1 MTKDKIMKQIILSIS
16 LFFTLGLSAQS
27 INRHAVVERNNPHVE
42 AMDSLSSL
50 SVGNGGFAMTVDGTG
65 LQSFPKA
72 YSKGVPL
79 GTMSD
84 WGWHSF
90 ANPENYQPEESW
102 RYYDFGRGRKEP
114 YATQVKDDMRKK
126 AAGDWYRVN
135 PHRLHLGVM
144 GLHLGTDPHQIK
156 NVNQT
161 LDMWKGVVH
170 STFMYQGKGYEVTTA
185 CDPNQDMIGT
195 NVKSAG
201 KITIDFR
208 FPYPTGA
215 HSDDACDWSK
225 DELHSTLLLSK
236 TSHSA
241 VLKRI
246 IDSTVYF
253 VMIQWQGNAKIK
265 KISKNYYQLQAAG
278 HELSLTCEYALQK
291 SEAVKPFTDVLL
303 ASEAYWKSYW
313 QKGAMVDFSA
323 CKDKRAQELERR
335 VVLSQYLLAIQDA
348 GDTPPQ
354 ETGLT
359 YNSWFGKFHLEMIL
373 WHQAQF
379 ALWGHPEM
387 LERSL
392 DWYFKAEPHARM
404 IAQRQGF
411 KGVRWMKMTDPDA
424 GEAPS
429 SVGSFLIWQQP
440 HLIYLA
446 ELLYRANP
454 TPSILQKYA
463 KLVEETAEFMGDFA
477 EYDKKNDRYILRGCI
492 AAQETLPAATTINP
506 PFELS
511 QWNCALRIAQ
521 TWRERLGKQ
530 RDKHWD
536 DVINKISPLASKD
549 SLYLAAETQ
558 PDSYSNERMY
568 SDHPAVMG
576 AIGLFPYNSRQIDFS
591 KMKKTEQWIWKNWKW
606 ETSWG
611 WDYLMMAMGAA
622 RMGEPENAVEALL
635 MKQQKNTYLLNGH
648 NYQDARLRIYLPG
661 NGGFLMAIAMMCAG
675 WDGSIH
681 PNPGFPQDG
690 NWNVKW
696 EGLKPLL

>member
-1 MTKDKIMKQIILSIS
+1 MEKTLLSVLLLFS
-16 LFFTLGLSAQS
+16 LSLTAQN
-27 INRHAVVERNNPHVE
+27 INRKLVVKRNNPHVE
-42 AMDSLSSL
+42 SMDSLNSL

-65 LQSFPKA
+65 LQSFPKS

-114 YATQVKDDMRKK
+114 YAIQVKDNKRAK

-135 PHRLHLGVM
+135 PHRLHLGTL
-144 GLHLGTDPHQIK
+144 GLSLGADPKQIK
-156 NVNQT
+156 QIDQT
-161 LDMWKGVVH
+161 LNMWEGMIKSSFIYKGKA
-170 STFMYQGKGYEVTTA
+170 YQVETT
-185 CDPNQDMIGT
+185 CDPVLDMIATHIQSKGT
-195 NVKSAG
+195 IAMDV
-201 KITIDFR
+201 R
-208 FPYPTGA
+208 FAYPTGG
-215 HSDDACDWSK
+215 HCDDACDWTK
-225 DELHSTLLLSK
+225 DKLHSTTLVAQ
-236 TSHSA
+236 TSNSA

-246 IDSTVYF
+246 IDETVYF
-253 VMIQWQGNAKIK
+253 VMLRWQGAAKLK
-265 KISKNYYQLQAAG
+265 QKGKNFYQLQVKSSD
-278 HELSLTCEYALQK
+278 LKLTCEYAEQTSTANK
-291 SEAVKPFTDVLL
+291 TFAEVADAAK
-303 ASEAYWKSYW
+303 AYWMGYW
-313 QKGAMVDFSA
+313 KKGGMADFSN
-323 CKDKRAQELERR
+323 CKDPRAKEMERR

-392 DWYFKAEPHARM
+392 SWYVKAEANARK
-404 IAQRQGF
+404 IAERQGF
-411 KGVRWMKMTDPDA
+411 KGVRWMKMTDPWV

-429 SVGSFLIWQQP
+429 GVGSFLIWQQP

-454 TPSILQKYA
+454 SPAILQKYA
-463 KLVEETAEFMGDFA
+463 RLVDETAEFMGDFA
-477 EYDKKNDRYILRGCI
+477 EYDKEKDRYILRGCI
-492 AAQETLPAATTINP
+492 AAQETLPAVTTVNP
-506 PFELS
+506 PFELC
-511 QWNCALRIAQ
+511 QWLCALKIAQ
-521 TWRERLGKQ
+521 EWRGRLGKA
-530 RDKHWD
+530 RDAHWD
-536 DVINKISPLASKD
+536 DIIAKISPLASKD
-549 SLYLAAETQ
+549 SLYLAAETE
-558 PDSYSNERMY
+558 PDTYTKERMF

-576 AIGLFPYNSRQIDFS
+576 AIGLFPYNSRMIDFA

-606 ETSWG
+606 NTSWG
-611 WDYLMMAMGAA
+611 WDYPMMAMGAA
-622 RMGEPENAVEALL
+622 RMGEPKNAVGALL
-635 MKQQKNTYLLNGH
+635 MKQQKNTYLVSGH
-648 NYQDARLRIYLPG
+648 NYQDGRLRLYLPG
-661 NGGFLMAIAMMCAG
+661 NGALLMAVAMMCAG

-696 EGLKPLL
+696 EGLKPLP

>member
-1 MTKDKIMKQIILSIS
+1 MKQIFIS
-16 LFFTLGLSAQS
+16 VCLLFTLGMSAQQ
-27 INRHAVVERNNPHVE
+27 IDRKAVVERNNPHVSS
-42 AMDSLSSL
+42 MDSLSSL

-65 LQSFPKA
+65 LQSFPKS

-90 ANPENYQPEESW
+90 ANPEQYKENESW
-102 RYYDFGRGRKEP
+102 KEYDFGRGRLEP
-114 YATQVKDDMRKK
+114 YATQIKNDKRKK

-135 PHRLHLGVM
+135 PHRLHLGTI
-144 GLHLGTDPHQIK
+144 GLSLGSDPSRIQQIDES
-156 NVNQT
+156 
-161 LDMWKGVVH
+161 LDMWVGSIH
-170 STFMYQGKGYEVTTA
+170 SLFTYLGKKYDVTTV
-185 CDPNQDMIGT
+185 CDPKQDMIAT
-195 NVKSAG
+195 HVVSNG
-201 KITIDFR
+201 KIAVDFR
-208 FPYPTGA
+208 FPYPTGG
-215 HSDDACDWSK
+215 HSDDACNWTK
-225 DELHSTLLLSK
+225 DELHSTLLVKKSQN
-236 TSHSA
+236 SA
-241 VLKRI
+241 VLKRV
-246 IDSTVYF
+246 IDETEYF
-253 VMIQWQGNAKIK
+253 VMIHWQGKAKLKQIG
-265 KISKNYYQLQAAG
+265 KNWFQLQTSNKD
-278 HELSLTCEYALQK
+278 LSLTCEYAETESSVQK
-291 SEAVKPFTDVLL
+291 SFADVKQT
-303 ASEAYWKSYW
+303 SEAYWQAYW
-313 QKGAMVDFSA
+313 NTGAIVDFSE
-323 CKDKRAQELERR
+323 CKDIRAKEMERR

-348 GDTPPQ
+348 GETPPQ

-392 DWYFKAEPHARM
+392 SWNFKAEKNARE
-404 IAQRQGF
+404 IARRQGF
-411 KGVRWMKMTDPDA
+411 KGVRWMKMTDPNA

-454 TPSILQKYA
+454 TPAILQKYA
-463 KLVEETAEFMGDFA
+463 RLVDETAEFMGDFA
-477 EYDKKNDRYILRGCI
+477 EYDASHDRYILRGCI
-492 AAQETLPAATTINP
+492 AAQETLPAATTVNP

-511 QWNCALRIAQ
+511 QWHCALKIAQ
-521 TWRERLGKQ
+521 EWRERLGKS
-530 RDKHWD
+530 RDAHWD
-536 DVINKISPLASKD
+536 DIISKISPLASKD

-558 PDSYSNERMY
+558 PDTYSNERMY

-576 AIGLFPYNSRQIDFS
+576 AIGLFPYNSRMIDFA

-611 WDYLMMAMGAA
+611 WDYPMMAMGAA
-622 RMGEPENAVEALL
+622 RMGEPENAVGALL
-635 MKQQKNTYLLNGH
+635 MHQQKNTYLVSGH
-648 NYQDARLRIYLPG
+648 NYQDGRLRLYLPG
-661 NGGFLMAIAMMCAG
+661 NGGFLMAVAMMCAG

-690 NWNVKW
+690 TWTVKW

>member
-1 MTKDKIMKQIILSIS
+1 MEKTLLSVLLLFS
-16 LFFTLGLSAQS
+16 LSLTAQN
-27 INRHAVVERNNPHVE
+27 INRKLVVKRNNPHVE
-42 AMDSLSSL
+42 SMDSLNSL

-65 LQSFPKA
+65 LQSFPKS

-114 YATQVKDDMRKK
+114 YATQVKDNKRAK

-135 PHRLHLGVM
+135 PHRLHLGTL
-144 GLHLGTDPHQIK
+144 GLSLGADPKQIK
-156 NVNQT
+156 QIDQT
-161 LDMWKGVVH
+161 LNMWEGMIKSSFIYKGKA
-170 STFMYQGKGYEVTTA
+170 YQVETT
-185 CDPNQDMIGT
+185 CDPVLDMIATHIQSKGT
-195 NVKSAG
+195 IAV
-201 KITIDFR
+201 DVR
-208 FPYPTGA
+208 FAYPTGG
-215 HSDDACDWSK
+215 HCDDACDWTK
-225 DELHSTLLLSK
+225 DKLHSTTLVAQ
-236 TSHSA
+236 TSNSA

-246 IDSTVYF
+246 IDKTVYF
-253 VMIQWQGNAKIK
+253 VMLRWQGAAKLK
-265 KISKNYYQLQAAG
+265 QKGKNFYQLQVKSSD
-278 HELSLTCEYALQK
+278 LKLTCEYAEQTSTANK
-291 SEAVKPFTDVLL
+291 TFAEVADAAK
-303 ASEAYWKSYW
+303 AYWMGYW
-313 QKGAMVDFSA
+313 KKGGMADFSN
-323 CKDKRAQELERR
+323 CKDPRAKEMERR

-392 DWYFKAEPHARM
+392 SWYVKAEANARK
-404 IAQRQGF
+404 IAERQGF
-411 KGVRWMKMTDPDA
+411 KGVRWMKMTDPWV

-429 SVGSFLIWQQP
+429 GVGSFLIWQQP

-454 TPSILQKYA
+454 SPAILQKYA
-463 KLVEETAEFMGDFA
+463 RLVDETAEFMGDFA
-477 EYDKKNDRYILRGCI
+477 EYDKEKDRYILRGCI
-492 AAQETLPAATTINP
+492 AAQETLPAVTTVNP
-506 PFELS
+506 PFELC
-511 QWNCALRIAQ
+511 QWLCALKIAQ
-521 TWRERLGKQ
+521 EWRGRLGKA
-530 RDKHWD
+530 RDAHWD
-536 DVINKISPLASKD
+536 DIIAKISPLASKD
-549 SLYLAAETQ
+549 SLYLAAETE
-558 PDSYSNERMY
+558 PDTYTKERMF

-576 AIGLFPYNSRQIDFS
+576 AIGLFPYNSRMIDFA

-606 ETSWG
+606 NTSWG
-611 WDYLMMAMGAA
+611 WDYPMMAMGAA
-622 RMGEPENAVEALL
+622 RMGEPKNAVGALL
-635 MKQQKNTYLLNGH
+635 MKQQKNTYLVSGH
-648 NYQDARLRIYLPG
+648 NYQDGRLRLYLPG
-661 NGGFLMAIAMMCAG
+661 NGALLMAVAMMCAG

-696 EGLKPLL
+696 EGLKPLP

>member
-1 MTKDKIMKQIILSIS
+1 MEKTLLSVLLLFS
-16 LFFTLGLSAQS
+16 LSLTAQN
-27 INRHAVVERNNPHVE
+27 INRKLVVKRNNPHVE
-42 AMDSLSSL
+42 SMDSLNSL

-65 LQSFPKA
+65 LQSFPKS

-114 YATQVKDDMRKK
+114 YATQVKDNKRAK

-135 PHRLHLGVM
+135 PHRLHLGTL
-144 GLHLGTDPHQIK
+144 GLSLGADPKQIK
-156 NVNQT
+156 QIDQT
-161 LDMWKGVVH
+161 LNMWEGMIKSSFIYKGKA
-170 STFMYQGKGYEVTTA
+170 YQVETT
-185 CDPNQDMIGT
+185 CDPVLDMIATHIQSKGT
-195 NVKSAG
+195 IAV
-201 KITIDFR
+201 DVR
-208 FPYPTGA
+208 FAYPTGG
-215 HSDDACDWSK
+215 HCDDACDWTK
-225 DELHSTLLLSK
+225 DKLHSTTLVAQ
-236 TSHSA
+236 TSNSA

-246 IDSTVYF
+246 IDETVYF
-253 VMIQWQGNAKIK
+253 VMLRWQGAAKLK
-265 KISKNYYQLQAAG
+265 QKGKNFYQLQVKSSD
-278 HELSLTCEYALQK
+278 LKLTCEYAEQTSTANK
-291 SEAVKPFTDVLL
+291 TFAEVADAAK
-303 ASEAYWKSYW
+303 AYWMGYW
-313 QKGAMVDFSA
+313 KKGGMADFSN
-323 CKDKRAQELERR
+323 CKDPRAKEMERR

-392 DWYFKAEPHARM
+392 SWYVKAEANARK
-404 IAQRQGF
+404 IAERQGF
-411 KGVRWMKMTDPDA
+411 KGVRWMKMTDPWV

-429 SVGSFLIWQQP
+429 GVGSFLIWQQP

-454 TPSILQKYA
+454 SPAILQKYA
-463 KLVEETAEFMGDFA
+463 RLVDETAEFMGDFA
-477 EYDKKNDRYILRGCI
+477 EYDKEKDRYILRGCI
-492 AAQETLPAATTINP
+492 AAQETLPAVTTVNP
-506 PFELS
+506 PFELC
-511 QWNCALRIAQ
+511 QWLCALKIAQ
-521 TWRERLGKQ
+521 EWRGRLGKA
-530 RDKHWD
+530 RDAHWD
-536 DVINKISPLASKD
+536 DIIAKISPLASKD
-549 SLYLAAETQ
+549 SLYLAAETE
-558 PDSYSNERMY
+558 PDTYTKERMF

-576 AIGLFPYNSRQIDFS
+576 AIGLFPYNSRMIDFA

-606 ETSWG
+606 NTSWG
-611 WDYLMMAMGAA
+611 WDYPMMAMGAA
-622 RMGEPENAVEALL
+622 RMGEPKNAVGALL
-635 MKQQKNTYLLNGH
+635 MKQQKNTYLVSGH
-648 NYQDARLRIYLPG
+648 NYQDGRLRLYLPG
-661 NGGFLMAIAMMCAG
+661 NGALLMAVAMMCAG

-696 EGLKPLL
+696 EGLKPLP

>member
-1 MTKDKIMKQIILSIS
+1 MRKIIFNICL
-16 LFFTLGLSAQS
+16 LLVSANGVAQN
-27 INRHAVVERNNPHVE
+27 IDRQKVVQRNNPHVV
-42 AMDSLSSL
+42 AMDSLNSL

-90 ANPENYQPEESW
+90 DNPENYKEEESW
-102 RYYDFGRGRKEP
+102 RYYDYGRGRKEP
-114 YATQVKDDMRKK
+114 YATQIKEDKRKK

-135 PHRLHLGVM
+135 PHRLHLGAL
-144 GLHLGTDPHQIK
+144 GLSLGNDPKQIK
-156 NVNQT
+156 SIDQT
-161 LDMWKGVVH
+161 LDMWNGVIK
-170 STFMYQGKGYEVTTA
+170 SQFMYKGKVYVVETA
-185 CDPNQDMIGT
+185 CDPNLDMIATHIQSKGAIA
-195 NVKSAG
+195 V
-201 KITIDFR
+201 DVR
-208 FPYPTGA
+208 FAYPTGG
-215 HSDDACDWSK
+215 HCDDACDWTK
-225 DELHSTLLLSK
+225 DNLHSTTLVAQ
-236 TSHSA
+236 TVNSA
-241 VLKRI
+241 VLKRK
-246 IDSTVYF
+246 IDETVYF
-253 VMIQWQGNAKIK
+253 VMLKWQGSAKLK
-265 KISKNYYQLQAAG
+265 QKGKNFFQLLAKSSD
-278 HELSLTCEYALQK
+278 LKVTCEYAEQQ
-291 SEAVKPFTDVLL
+291 SAVNKTFDEVANAAQTYWTG
-303 ASEAYWKSYW
+303 YWK
-313 QKGAMVDFSA
+313 KGAMVDFSE
-323 CKDKRAQELERR
+323 CKDARAKELERR

-379 ALWGHPEM
+379 ALWGHPE
-387 LERSL
+387 LLDRSL
-392 DWYFKAEPHARM
+392 SWYMKAEANARK
-404 IAQRQGF
+404 IAERQGF

-454 TPSILQKYA
+454 TPAILQKYA
-463 KLVEETAEFMGDFA
+463 KLVDETAEFMGDFA
-477 EYDKKNDRYILRGCI
+477 EYDKANDRYILRGCI

-511 QWNCALRIAQ
+511 YWHFALQVAQ
-521 TWRERLGKQ
+521 KWRERLGQ
-530 RDKHWD
+530 TRNAHWD
-536 DVINKISPLASKD
+536 DIIQKISPLASKD
-549 SLYLAAETQ
+549 SLYLAAETE
-558 PDSYSNERMY
+558 PDTYTNVRMY

-576 AIGLFPYNSRQIDFS
+576 AVGVLPYNSHQIDLA
-591 KMKKTEQWIWKNWKW
+591 KMKKTETWIWNNWKW

-611 WDYLMMAMGAA
+611 WDYPMMAMCAA
-622 RMGEPENAVEALL
+622 RMGEPQNAVGALL
-635 MKQQKNTYLLNGH
+635 MKQQKNTYLVSGH
-648 NYQDARLRIYLPG
+648 NYQDGRLRLYLPG
-661 NGGFLMAIAMMCAG
+661 NGGLLMAVGMMCAG

-696 EGLKPLL
+696 EGLKPLP

>member
-1 MTKDKIMKQIILSIS
+1 MRKIILGICVLFS
-16 LFFTLGLSAQS
+16 LCVLAQN
-27 INRHAVVERNNPHVE
+27 IDRQKVVQRNNPHVVS
-42 AMDSLSSL
+42 MDSLNSL

-90 ANPENYQPEESW
+90 DNPENYKEEESW
-102 RYYDFGRGRKEP
+102 RYYDYGRGRKEP
-114 YATQVKDDMRKK
+114 YATQIKDDKRKK

-135 PHRLHLGVM
+135 PHRLHLGTL
-144 GLHLGTDPHQIK
+144 GLSLGNDPAQIK
-156 NVNQT
+156 SVDQT
-161 LDMWKGVVH
+161 LDMWNGIIKSQFIYKGKEYAV
-170 STFMYQGKGYEVTTA
+170 ETA
-185 CDPNQDMIGT
+185 CDPELDMVATHIQSQGT
-195 NVKSAG
+195 IAVD
-201 KITIDFR
+201 IR
-208 FPYPTGA
+208 FAYPTGG
-215 HSDDACDWSK
+215 HCDDACDWTK
-225 DELHSTLLLSK
+225 DNLHSTTLVAQ
-236 TSHSA
+236 TANSA
-241 VLKRI
+241 VLKRKVDETI
-246 IDSTVYF
+246 YF
-253 VMIQWQGNAKIK
+253 VMVRWQGTAKLK
-265 KISKNYYQLQAAG
+265 QKGKNFFQLLAKSS
-278 HELSLTCEYALQK
+278 ELQLTCEYAEQQSAVNK
-291 SEAVKPFTDVLL
+291 SFDAVADAAK
-303 ASEAYWKSYW
+303 AYWTGYW
-313 QKGAMVDFSA
+313 KTGAMVDFDE
-323 CKDKRAQELERR
+323 CKDARAKELERR

-379 ALWGHPEM
+379 AMWGHPE
-387 LERSL
+387 LLDRSL
-392 DWYFKAEPHARM
+392 SWYMKAEANARK
-404 IAQRQGF
+404 IAERQGF

-454 TPSILQKYA
+454 TPAVLQKYA
-463 KLVEETAEFMGDFA
+463 KLVDETAEFMGDFA
-477 EYDKKNDRYILRGCI
+477 EYDKANDRYILRGCI

-511 QWNCALRIAQ
+511 YWHFALQVAQ
-521 TWRERLGKQ
+521 QWRERLGKA
-530 RDKHWD
+530 RNAHWND
-536 DVINKISPLASKD
+536 IIQKISPLASKD
-549 SLYLAAETQ
+549 SLYLAAETE
-558 PDSYSNERMY
+558 PDTYTNERMY

-576 AIGLFPYNSRQIDFS
+576 AVGVLPYNSHQIDLA
-591 KMKKTEQWIWKNWKW
+591 KMKKTETWIWNNWKW

-611 WDYLMMAMGAA
+611 WDYPMMAMCAA
-622 RMGEPENAVEALL
+622 RMGEPQNAVGALL
-635 MKQQKNTYLLNGH
+635 MKQQKNTYLVSGH
-648 NYQDARLRIYLPG
+648 NYQDGRLRLYLPG
-661 NGGFLMAIAMMCAG
+661 NGGLLMAVGMMCAG

-690 NWNVKW
+690 SWNVKW
-696 EGLKPLL
+696 EGLKPLP

>member
-1 MTKDKIMKQIILSIS
+1 MEKTLLSVLLLFS
-16 LFFTLGLSAQS
+16 LSLTAQN
-27 INRHAVVERNNPHVE
+27 INRKLVVKRNNPHVE
-42 AMDSLSSL
+42 SMDSLNSL

-65 LQSFPKA
+65 LQSFPKS

-114 YATQVKDDMRKK
+114 YATQVKDNKRAK

-135 PHRLHLGVM
+135 PHRLHLGTL
-144 GLHLGTDPHQIK
+144 GLSLGADPKQIK
-156 NVNQT
+156 QIDQT
-161 LDMWKGVVH
+161 LNMWEGMIKSSFIYKGKA
-170 STFMYQGKGYEVTTA
+170 YQVETT
-185 CDPNQDMIGT
+185 CDPVLDMIATHIQSKGT
-195 NVKSAG
+195 IAMDV
-201 KITIDFR
+201 R
-208 FPYPTGA
+208 FAYPTGG
-215 HSDDACDWSK
+215 HCDDACDWTK
-225 DELHSTLLLSK
+225 DKLHSTTLVAQ
-236 TSHSA
+236 TSNSA

-246 IDSTVYF
+246 IDETVYF
-253 VMIQWQGNAKIK
+253 VMLRWQGAAKLK
-265 KISKNYYQLQAAG
+265 QKGKNFYQLQVKSSD
-278 HELSLTCEYALQK
+278 LKLTCEYAEQTSTANK
-291 SEAVKPFTDVLL
+291 TFAEVADAAK
-303 ASEAYWKSYW
+303 AYWMGYW
-313 QKGAMVDFSA
+313 KKGGMADFSN
-323 CKDKRAQELERR
+323 CKDPRAKEMERR

-392 DWYFKAEPHARM
+392 SWYVKAEANARK
-404 IAQRQGF
+404 IAERQGF
-411 KGVRWMKMTDPDA
+411 KGVRWMKMTDPWV

-429 SVGSFLIWQQP
+429 GVGSFLIWQQP

-454 TPSILQKYA
+454 SPAILQKYA
-463 KLVEETAEFMGDFA
+463 RLVDETAEFMGDFA
-477 EYDKKNDRYILRGCI
+477 EYDKEKDRYILRGCI
-492 AAQETLPAATTINP
+492 AAQETLPAVTTVNP
-506 PFELS
+506 PFELC
-511 QWNCALRIAQ
+511 QWLCALKIAQ
-521 TWRERLGKQ
+521 EWRGRLGKA
-530 RDKHWD
+530 RDAHWD
-536 DVINKISPLASKD
+536 DIIAKISPLASKD
-549 SLYLAAETQ
+549 SLYLAAETE
-558 PDSYSNERMY
+558 PDTYTKERMF

-576 AIGLFPYNSRQIDFS
+576 AIGLFPYNSRMIDFA

-606 ETSWG
+606 NTSWG
-611 WDYLMMAMGAA
+611 WDYPMMAMGAA
-622 RMGEPENAVEALL
+622 RMGEPKNAVGALL
-635 MKQQKNTYLLNGH
+635 MKQQKNTYLVSGH
-648 NYQDARLRIYLPG
+648 NYQDGRLRLYLPG
-661 NGGFLMAIAMMCAG
+661 NGALLMAVAMMCAG

-696 EGLKPLL
+696 EGLKPLP